1 MVCRILIIF
10 SICTNVISSLTRRPD
25 AADDETDRNEPGVPF
40 AREWPLLALKFAL
53 WWAGQQNLGG
63 VAWSTPALHL
73 DRWQGY
79 DPPTEVYRR
88 GLPDSASRLARVL
101 PLVLSRTMLLRRR
114 VRQDD
119 RPGCGWLVL
128 SAAGQPLCR
137 SFHARDQADRFADM
151 TGAADQL
158 AAPVLWLP
166 PSQRYE
172 HMPLFGVGQAAMW
185 AAPIDRP
192 DAANGG
198 ACTS

>member
-1 MVCRILIIF
+1 MLERLRRCGPARAPAAEWLRLVLASSEHGIGKDEIQF
-10 SICTNVISSLTRRPD
+10 SGVAHALLRHHGEHDTLTRR
-25 AADDETDRNEPGVPF
+25 
-40 AREWPLLALKFAL
+40 
-53 WWAGQQNLGG
+53 
-63 VAWSTPALHL
+63 
-73 DRWQGY
+73 QGY

-114 VRQDD
+114 VRQDV

-185 AAPIDRP
+185 APPIDRP

-198 ACTS
+198 ARTS